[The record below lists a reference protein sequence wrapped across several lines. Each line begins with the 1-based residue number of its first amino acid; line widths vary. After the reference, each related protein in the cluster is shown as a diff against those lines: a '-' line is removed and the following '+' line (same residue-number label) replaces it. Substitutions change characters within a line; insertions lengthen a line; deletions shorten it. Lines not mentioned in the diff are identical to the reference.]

1 MAHSYTPGLK
11 VLKNTEIFKERRL
24 PLKGQ
29 VESKTGDVVKPDDV
43 VANTDLPGNVQMI
56 NVATLLNADASD
68 IENYMIKSKGES
80 IEKDDLLAETKG
92 LFGFFKSSV
101 LSPVSGTI
109 ESISTVTGQVVLRE
123 SPIPV
128 EVDAYIEGKIDGVIP
143 EEGVVI

>member
-56 NVATLLNADASD
+56 NMVNKLNVDPSQINEFINPVCLRLL
-68 IENYMIKSKGES
+68 
-80 IEKDDLLAETKG
+80 
-92 LFGFFKSSV
+92 V
-101 LSPVSGTI
+101 VRLSRYR
-109 ESISTVTGQVVLRE
+109 L
-123 SPIPV
+123 
-128 EVDAYIEGKIDGVIP
+128 
-143 EEGVVI
+143 